1 MELKRIGQFIDIPS
15 TAVCLLER
23 PEKEITLA
31 INIRVN
37 QEKLVQTTAY
47 VCLYNTARGPAKG
60 GIRFH
65 PEVSL
70 VETRKLAELM
80 VWKTALVGIPFG
92 GGKTGVAVDTHEF
105 TRAEKTVLV
114 KELVHLIRNELSCG
128 DYIPAPDMGT
138 DAHDMATIFGEMHI
152 LECVT
157 GKPPRVGGLPGREE
171 ATGRG
176 VATAAELLARR
187 EHLDPTKTTVAVQ
200 GFGNVGSWT
209 AYFMQSLGFKVV
221 GISDITGACYIPQ
234 GIDVPKLKKDFS
246 GNGQNLASCIDCNQI
261 KRDEL
266 LELPVDILIPAAA
279 GGVITEQNASKIKA
293 KYIVEAANN
302 PTTPGAE
309 AILND
314 RGTIILP
321 DILANAGGV
330 AASYVEWRKAR
341 SGSLTPREETYQVI
355 DSVITD
361 AFKEVASISTD
372 KKVPYRLAAE
382 IKAVQEVV
390 STMKDRGWL

>member
-1 MELKRIGQFIDIPS
+1 MDLKRIGTYIDIPA

-37 QEKLVQTTAY
+37 QQKLVQTTAY

-65 PEVSL
+65 PEVNL
-70 VETRKLAELM
+70 METRKLAELM

-92 GGKTGVAVDTHEF
+92 GGKTGVAVDAHEF

-114 KELVHLIRNELSCG
+114 KELVHLIRNELNYG

-138 DAHDMATIFGEMHI
+138 DAHDMATIFGETHI

-176 VATAAELLARR
+176 VATATELLAK
-187 EHLDPTKTTVAVQ
+187 EKGLDPAKTTVAVQ

-209 AYFMQSLGFKVV
+209 AYFLHSLGFKVI
-221 GISDITGACYIPQ
+221 GISDITGACYLPQ
-234 GIDVPKLKKDFS
+234 GINVQKLKNDFTV
-246 GNGQNLASCIDCNQI
+246 NGQNLAACIDCTQI

-266 LELPVDILIPAAA
+266 LEQPVDILIPAAA
-279 GGVITEQNASKIKA
+279 GGIITKDNAHKIKA

-302 PTTPGAE
+302 PTTSEAE
-309 AILND
+309 AILNE

-330 AASYVEWRKAR
+330 VASYVEWRKAR

-361 AFKEVASISTD
+361 SFKEVSNIARD
-372 KKVPYRLAAE
+372 KKIPYRLAAE
-382 IKAVQEVV
+382 IKAVNEVI